1 MNVDFDN
8 FRRMMC
14 DNTNQLKEE
23 LTYLLNVG
31 GNEEDVKEAFDSLS
45 CDVGTLLCFSAPGTE
60 NFSDMT
66 DNIDDLKRFCD
77 EDEEE

>member
-14 DNTNQLKEE
+14 DNANQLKEE
-23 LTYLLNVG
+23 LTYLLDVG
-31 GNEEDVKEAFDSLS
+31 GNEEDVKEAFDQVS
-45 CDVGTLLCFSAPGTE
+45 CDVGSLLCFHMPNTDH
-60 NFSDMT
+60 FSDMT

-77 EDEEE
+77 EEEE